1 MKNGIPALI
10 DLSAGIFFGPM
21 KATIMQFYWRIIEE
35 LRYLGE
41 TLVFYDPGL
50 IRQYNWWL
58 QKNSVGLAFSTTD
71 YTSSVA
77 PIFSNLRAFTSL
89 N

>member
-1 MKNGIPALI
+1 M
-10 DLSAGIFFGPM
+10 
-21 KATIMQFYWRIIEE
+21 IMQFYWRIIEE

-41 TLVFYDPGL
+41 ALVFHDPVM

-58 QKNSVGLAFSTTD
+58 QKNSVGLAFSATD
-71 YTSSVA
+71 YTSRVA
-77 PIFSNLRAFTSL
+77 PAFSNLRAFTSL

>member
-1 MKNGIPALI
+1 
-10 DLSAGIFFGPM
+10 
-21 KATIMQFYWRIIEE
+21 MQFYWRIIEE

-41 TLVFYDPGL
+41 TLVFNDPVL

-58 QKNSVGLAFSTTD
+58 KKNSLGLGFSATD
-71 YTSSVA
+71 FRSRVA
-77 PIFSNLRAFTSL
+77 PTFSNLGVFTSL